1 MISMTLKT
9 DVASSTTRA
18 TGLGQGAAAGT
29 VEIETDRFVVRCPCL
44 ASSEVQGCP
53 VLLLALLA
61 LVLALAFALVPLQVV
76 DLGVL
81 LVQAAFQFC
90 HLGRV

>member
-1 MISMTLKT
+1 MISVTLKT

-18 TGLGQGAAAGT
+18 TGLGKGAAAGT
-29 VEIETDRFVVRCPCL
+29 VEVEADRVAVRSPRL
-44 ASSEVQGCP
+44 ASSEVRGCP

-61 LVLALAFALVPLQVV
+61 LVLALALALLPLQVV
-76 DLGVL
+76 DLAVL
-81 LVQAAFQFC
+81 LIQAAFQFR